1 MILFPALALDLEL
14 SRRVSERGLNP
25 CGFLIANFLGQTN
38 LGAPAGFLGLRL
50 VNVLGTDGHVGEN
63 GDAISGDLHEAIAN
77 REEKSERSYE
87 FFTPR
92 ATPWQ
97 GKEELL
103 PRRQVP
109 CFRTSRPCKVMMS
122 KHILPLVPYDA

>member
-14 SRRVSERGLNP
+14 SRRVGERGLNP

-77 REEKSERSYE
+77 REEKS
-87 FFTPR
+87 FLAFVHNDF
-92 ATPWQ
+92 ACD
-97 GKEELL
+97 ELCHQRHVL
-103 PRRQVP
+103 W
-109 CFRTSRPCKVMMS
+109 
-122 KHILPLVPYDA
+122 